1 MDNNKVHPAVIV
13 ILVIGGLAALLS
25 VCCATL
31 QVARLYLP
39 SFDRQ
44 ETPTPDL
51 PPEAGVLT
59 VAYSPEKEELFT
71 ALVSAFNSQIASTS
85 PDILT
90 VNAQRYEPDLMIE
103 AAVEGRVDAISPD
116 ASTWLDTLDRQ
127 WAERMGVESPIVGQ
141 TERYAVSPIVIA
153 MWEDVAQEMGYP
165 EQPLG
170 WADLLA
176 KAQSDPNFKWSH
188 PSTNSAAGLLSTMA
202 IFYAG
207 ADKTRN
213 LTEADVKAQA
223 TLDYVA
229 AVEKTVR
236 HYGEG
241 EWSVIQRALSQGSTY
256 LDAFVCQE
264 QLVVYHNARTTGERL
279 VAVYPIEGT
288 LWEDHPL
295 ALLETDLLTD
305 RQRATF
311 NRLVEFLK
319 SREQQLSILAAGY
332 RPTDLDI
339 SLTRPDSPLSATNGV
354 DPMQPK
360 TALQMPAPTIVSVI
374 RDVWWY
380 TKRHTNVYLVA
391 DVSGS
396 MRGSKLYNAQEAL
409 RAFLDQIEGD
419 IERVALV
426 RFSSSVAESVPL
438 GELGQN
444 RTTLQ
449 QEIDRL
455 EAGGDTALLDAVALA
470 HERLVSLG
478 DTDRINAIVVMTDGR
493 ENNSRTSLQSLTQDI
508 VQANETGI
516 PVIVFCVGYGA
527 DADEATLRA
536 LAEAG
541 GGEYVTGDL
550 DTIRRLYKIL
560 STYF

>member
-1 MDNNKVHPAVIV
+1 MENKKVHPAVIV
-13 ILVIGGLAALLS
+13 ILVIGGLSALLS

-39 SFDRQ
+39 SFDQQ

-51 PPEAGVLT
+51 PPTAGILT
-59 VAYSPEKEELFT
+59 IAYSPEKEELFT
-71 ALVSAFNSQIASTS
+71 ALVDAFNNQVASTS

-90 VNAQRYEPDLMIE
+90 ISAQRYEPDLMIE
-103 AAVEGRVDAISPD
+103 AAVEGKVDAISPD

-127 WAERMGVESPIVGQ
+127 WAERMDSESPLVGQ

-153 MWEDVAQEMGYP
+153 MWEDVAHEMGYP

-241 EWSVIQRALSQGSTY
+241 EWSVIQRALAQGSAY

-264 QLVVYHNARTTGERL
+264 QLVVYHNARTSGERL

-295 ALLETDLLTD
+295 ALLETDGLTD

-319 SREQQLSILAAGY
+319 SRDQQLSILAAGY

-339 SLTRPDSPLSATNGV
+339 SLTQPDSPLSAANGV

-360 TALQMPAPTIVSVI
+360 TALQMPSPTIVSVI

-419 IERVALV
+419 MERVALV

-449 QEIDRL
+449 HEINQL

-470 HERLVSLG
+470 HERLMSLG

-508 VQANETGI
+508 VQANEEGI